1 MDMFGEGEMSSEYK
15 GNTAMNKGTAKK
27 HELRGGT
34 VVSHVIASKH
44 PTEYRSGG
52 VCQGPGD

>member
-1 MDMFGEGEMSSEYK
+1 MFGEGEMSSEYK